1 MNMNQELELAPA
13 VSSEGDAAAAF
24 GQMAARLAL
33 LEAAITG
40 LAAQRSAIDIP
51 DYSETLGEIASDVEN
66 SAEALEKLAA
76 SPLLALT
83 PEQVARQISQAG
95 KEVRE
100 ADHGALTRAQ
110 AAMDGWARNIGA
122 ALAAAR
128 AAQVQRQQLIRAGG
142 IGMLAGILIW
152 AILPGPIARALPTSW
167 HLPERMA
174 ARTLGGNMWSGGER
188 LLQAADPDRWQD
200 VLTGSRIMHDNQEK
214 IEECRKTKVASND
227 KARCLIRVNPDGTGH

>member
-1 MNMNQELELAPA
+1 MNQELELAPT

-24 GQMAARLAL
+24 GHMAARLAL

-51 DYSETLGEIASDVEN
+51 DYSETLGEIASDVGDA
-66 SAEALEKLAA
+66 AEALEKLAT
-76 SPLLALT
+76 SPMLALT
-83 PEQVARQISQAG
+83 PDQVARQIGQAG

-100 ADHGALTRAQ
+100 ADHGALDRAQ
-110 AAMDGWARNIGA
+110 VAMDGWARNIGA

-128 AAQVQRQQLIRAGG
+128 AAQAQRQQLIRAGAV
-142 IGMLAGILIW
+142 GMLMGAMVW

-174 ARTLGGNMWSGGER
+174 ARTLDGNMWSGGER
-188 LLQAADPDRWQD
+188 LLQAADLARWQD
-200 VLTGSRIMHDNQEK
+200 VLTGSRIMHDNREK
-214 IEECRKTKVASND
+214 IEECRKTKAASND
-227 KARCLIRVNPDGTGH
+227 KVRCLIRVNPDGTGR

>member
-1 MNMNQELELAPA
+1 MNQELELAPA

-24 GQMAARLAL
+24 EQMAAKLSL

-40 LAAQRSAIDIP
+40 LAAQRSASDVP
-51 DYSETLGEIASDVEN
+51 DCSETLGEIASDIEDV
-66 SAEALEKLAA
+66 AEALEKLAA

-83 PEQVARQISQAG
+83 PEQVSRQIGQAG

-100 ADHGALTRAQ
+100 VDHGALMRAQ

-122 ALAAAR
+122 ALASAR
-128 AAQVQRQQLIRAGG
+128 AAQAQRQQLIRAS
-142 IGMLAGILIW
+142 IVGMLAGAMLW
-152 AILPGPIARALPTSW
+152 AILPGPIARALPNSW

-174 ARTLGGNMWSGGER
+174 ARMLGGNMWSGGER

-200 VLTGSRIMHDNQEK
+200 VLTGSRIMQDNREK
-214 IEECRKTKVASND
+214 IEECRKAKAVAGN
-227 KARCLIRVNPDGTGH
+227 KAGCLIRVNLDGTGR